1 MCVRQERWSYYRV
14 SQRRI
19 ATVAPWKHSAP
30 ISSNFGLDVAP
41 LARPGGRRSDGCRHC
56 LPSTRGS
63 ESRPAGGK
71 SSATTLCAQIGGHG
85 NLAEKNFGQHEEN
98 LKLALT
104 KSLYGPS
111 LLSWAQDTYFTKL
124 FKTLILSRHL
134 GRCRVA
140 GSGRENGQRRVHVH
154 VPMYQAPSTMYQAP
168 YKSNILS

>member
-56 LPSTRGS
+56 LPATRGS
-63 ESRPAGGK
+63 ESRAAGGK

-85 NLAEKNFGQHEEN
+85 NSAEENFGQHEED

-104 KSLYGPS
+104 KSLVSYPGP
-111 LLSWAQDTYFTKL
+111 
-124 FKTLILSRHL
+124 KTLNSRSFL
-134 GRCRVA
+134 KR
-140 GSGRENGQRRVHVH
+140 
-154 VPMYQAPSTMYQAP
+154 
-168 YKSNILS
+168 